1 MKKKGLIFIAIGI
14 SAILLTVLLY
24 FLKPDALNSIDLK
37 LRDTRFRLRGS
48 LEPDNRVII
57 VAIDAKSID
66 ELGRWPWKRSVIA
79 DLIEG
84 LSQAKAIGLDIVF
97 SEPSDPLSDKKL
109 SRIINNS
116 RNVIAGYYLR
126 DEETTIDNSSLLN
139 LKDSRIKLIKTKGD
153 IVAIPVREY
162 PYGELNISSIK
173 ATAGFFNVIP
183 DEDGLYRKAN
193 LLLLFQGDLYP
204 SLALQAVRLYKNQPI
219 LLELEEYGIAS
230 LIIGHEKVPCDESGL
245 LTINY
250 YGKGGTF
257 KTISAVDVIKK
268 RISPDQFKDRII
280 FIGATEIGI
289 SDIRNTPLDPV
300 MPGVEI
306 HATVASNI
314 LSGHYLIYNA
324 WVAGLDILFIGLPVL
339 VLVFLISKTQRTVY
353 SLAFFIL
360 ITTGT
365 YSLNLWLFKT
375 YLFNLSMIY
384 PLSSLLLSY
393 ITSEAYRNIV
403 IEKKSR
409 FLKRA
414 FSSYVSPELV
424 NIILRNPDLL
434 RLGGEKRTITVL
446 FSDIRDFTTLSE
458 ALEPERLVSLL
469 NNYLDPMTK
478 IVLKHKGMLD
488 KYIGDAIMAIYNAPV
503 DLEDHPQKALLTGL
517 EMLKELKRLNEEFKR
532 KGLPEINIGIGINTG
547 EAITGNM
554 GTEVRFDYTAIGDTV
569 NLASR
574 LEGLNKFYGTRII
587 ISSTTY
593 EGIKSRS
600 DFYMRELDFIRV
612 KGKKEPVRIYEVMEE
627 DSPLIGAG
635 VIKEFEK
642 ALHLYR
648 ERRFREAL
656 EVFRDLEN
664 RFNDTASKVF
674 RKRSESFILN
684 PPPDD
689 WDGVYVAKEK

>member
-1 MKKKGLIFIAIGI
+1 MKKRGFIFIAIGI
-14 SAILLTVLLY
+14 IAILLTVLLY
-24 FLKPDALNSIDLK
+24 FLRPDVLNSLDLK
-37 LRDTRFRLRGS
+37 LRDARFRLRGS
-48 LEPDNRVII
+48 IEPDNRVMI

-79 DLIEG
+79 NLIEE
-84 LSQAKAIGLDIVF
+84 LSQAKAVTLDIVF

-116 RNVIAGYYLR
+116 RNVIAGYYFR
-126 DEETTIDNSSLLN
+126 DEETTIDSQSILN

-153 IVAIPVREY
+153 MVAIPVREFAF
-162 PYGELNISSIK
+162 GELNISSIK
-173 ATAGFFNVIP
+173 AQAGFFNVIP

-230 LIIGHEKVPCDESGL
+230 LRIGHERIPCDESGL

-268 RISPDQFKDRII
+268 RISPEELKDKIV

-289 SDIRNTPLDPV
+289 ADIRNTPVDPV

-314 LSGHYLIYNA
+314 LREHYLIYNA

-339 VLVFLISKTQRTVY
+339 VLVFLISKTQKTVY
-353 SLAFFIL
+353 SLTFFIL

-414 FSSYVSPELV
+414 FSSYVSAELV
-424 NIILRNPDLL
+424 NIILKNPDLL

-446 FSDIRDFTTLSE
+446 FSDIREFTTLSE

-469 NNYLDPMTK
+469 NNYLDPMTR
-478 IVLKHKGMLD
+478 IVLKHRGMLD

-503 DLEDHPQKALLTGL
+503 DLEDHAVKAVLTGL

-532 KGLPEINIGIGINTG
+532 KGLPEICIGIGINTG

-554 GTEVRFDYTAIGDTV
+554 GTEMRFDYTAIGDTV

-574 LEGLNKFYGTRII
+574 LEGLNKLYGTRII

-593 EGIKSRS
+593 EGIKERNE
-600 DFYMRELDFIRV
+600 FFIRELDFIRV

-627 DSPLIGAG
+627 DSSLRSI
-635 VIKEFEK
+635 IKEFQR
-642 ALHLYR
+642 ALFLYR

-656 EVFRDLEN
+656 EIFRDLED
-664 RFNDTASKVF
+664 RFDDSVSRVF

-684 PPPDD
+684 PPPED

>member
-1 MKKKGLIFIAIGI
+1 MKKRGFIFIAIGI
-14 SAILLTVLLY
+14 SSILLTVLIY
-24 FLKPDALNSIDLK
+24 FLRPDPLNSIDLK
-37 LRDTRFRLRGS
+37 LRDARFRLRGS
-48 LEPDNRVII
+48 FEPDNRVVI

-84 LSQAKAIGLDIVF
+84 LSQAKAVALDIVF

-109 SRIINNS
+109 SRIINSS
-116 RNVIAGYYLR
+116 RNVIAGYYFR
-126 DEETTIDNSSLLN
+126 DEETTIDSQSILN
-139 LKDSRIKLIKTKGD
+139 LKDSMIKLIKTKGD

-173 ATAGFFNVIP
+173 AQAGFFNVIP
-183 DEDGLYRKAN
+183 DEDGLFRKAN

-230 LIIGHEKVPCDESGL
+230 LRIANEKIPCDESGL

-250 YGKGGTF
+250 YGKGGIF

-268 RISPDQFKDRII
+268 RISPNQFKDKII

-289 SDIRNTPLDPV
+289 SDIRNTPVDPV

-339 VLVFLISKTQRTVY
+339 ALVFFISKTQRTIY
-353 SLAFFIL
+353 SLVFFIL
-360 ITTGT
+360 IVTVT
-365 YSLNLWLFKT
+365 YLLNLWLFKKCF
-375 YLFNLSMIY
+375 FNLSMIY
-384 PLSSLLLSY
+384 PMISLLLSY
-393 ITSEAYRNIV
+393 ITSEAYRNLV
-403 IEKKSR
+403 IEKRSR

-414 FSSYVSPELV
+414 FSSYVSAELV
-424 NIILRNPDLL
+424 NIILKNPDLL

-446 FSDIRDFTTLSE
+446 FSDIREFTTLSE

-478 IVLKHKGMLD
+478 IVLKHRGMLD

-503 DLEDHPQKALLTGL
+503 DLKDHAVKAVLTGL

-532 KGLPEINIGIGINTG
+532 KGLPEIGIGIGINTG

-574 LEGLNKFYGTRII
+574 LEGLNKLYGTRII

-600 DFYMRELDFIRV
+600 DFYVRELDYIRV

-627 DSPLIGAG
+627 DSPLKGI
-635 VIKEFEK
+635 IKEFEG
-642 ALHLYR
+642 ALQLYR
-648 ERRFREAL
+648 KRRFREAL
-656 EVFRDLEN
+656 NVFIDLEN
-664 RFNDTASKVF
+664 RFNDSASKVF

-684 PPPDD
+684 PPPED